1 MGQALLI
8 RFEPLPEMAADKLFD
23 RFSVTGAEDGA
34 DTDGHETFAAA
45 EVSPRTSRTQRIGE
59 V

>member
-1 MGQALLI
+1 VLARMGQALLI

-34 DTDGHETFAAA
+34 DTDGHETSMQSEA
-45 EVSPRTSRTQRIGE
+45 G
-59 V
+59 